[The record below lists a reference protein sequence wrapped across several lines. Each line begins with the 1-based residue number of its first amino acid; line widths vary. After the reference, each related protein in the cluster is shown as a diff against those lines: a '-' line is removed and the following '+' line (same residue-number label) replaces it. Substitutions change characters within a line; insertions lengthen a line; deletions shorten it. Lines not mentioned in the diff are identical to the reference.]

1 MKMLNSLFGRLSVL
15 NQFAGRKFRDSRNI
29 YVCIYIYMC
38 VCVCIYMYMYVHI
51 YMYIY
56 IYVRIPQLNF
66 AVLRAEKMNG
76 TRIRSVQLRSI
87 LYFSSLYPQVMP
99 LEVLIVPCFEYSET
113 RGHFDIRYFQCCI

>member
-1 MKMLNSLFGRLSVL
+1 M
-15 NQFAGRKFRDSRNI
+15 
-29 YVCIYIYMC
+29 YVYIYIC
-38 VCVCIYMYMYVHI
+38 VCVCVYICMYIYICTYI